1 MTWNTSLFIPLHAKV
16 QLEEP
21 SLKCQCQA
29 KNWEMPGPLS
39 FAWPAH
45 ETVLLPSPVHSSGVT
60 ARQDLS
66 VAWTNP
72 PKDQF
77 LRVALSP
84 FYTVSPW
91 GTWGQCRRVTPLPL
105 SPVSRAGVPKHHN
118 MGSLAASCLQPL
130 FRQIPSGFSK
140 LAWLVTGCFQGA
152 PCSFISSPAWT
163 EGFRT
168 RLAGRSHGGLFG
180 PVGCMHEATINFS
193 ANYIPGSDGIGSWS
207 LLAAPLWLTVCLWAS
222 HLTPGW
228 YFSLSYTLHQKGS
241 RGSQWSYLWSTCT

>member
-1 MTWNTSLFIPLHAKV
+1 MHVIWIVIQKQLHHWFLCCPRPVITGCVIALLFNVGNA
-16 QLEEP
+16 
-21 SLKCQCQA
+21 A
-29 KNWEMPGPLS
+29 S
-39 FAWPAH
+39 FYGH
-45 ETVLLPSPVHSSGVT
+45 LLT
-60 ARQDLS
+60 KFY
-66 VAWTNP
+66 TNCSTKP
-72 PKDQF
+72 QTQ
-77 LRVALSP
+77 
-84 FYTVSPW
+84 TVSPW

-105 SPVSRAGVPKHHN
+105 SPVSRAGVPKHHS

-140 LAWLVTGCFQGA
+140 LAWLVMGCFQGA

-180 PVGCMHEATINFS
+180 PVGCMHEAPINFS
-193 ANYIPGSDGIGSWS
+193 AIYIPGSDGIGSWS
-207 LLAAPLWLTVCLWAS
+207 LVLAPLWLTVCLWAS